1 MNKTTIKKFVVDNK
15 VPLAF
20 IAGVAAAALA
30 VHLKYHN
37 KTLLELPANAILR
50 MKESDINVV
59 YDVPNEG
66 LFSLKYIPTTK
77 S

>member
-1 MNKTTIKKFVVDNK
+1 MNKNTIKKFVVDNK

-20 IAGVAAAALA
+20 AAGALAAALA

-37 KTLLELPANAILR
+37 KTLLELPANAIMRL
-50 MKESDINVV
+50 KESDIAVI
-59 YDVPNEG
+59 YDLPNEG
-66 LFSLKYIPTTK
+66 LFSLKYIPTTQ